1 MANVSIEIRDTLT
14 GKLDALAKAG
24 QDATPAMA
32 EIAGMMQ
39 GAILE
44 NFEGEHDPQG
54 VPWQPSERKLR
65 EGGQTLQLSRD
76 LMSSIIPAW
85 GEDFA
90 AAGPEASGGAAI
102 YAAIHQWGGA
112 IKAKVK
118 RALKT
123 PYGLFAQIIMP
134 RRSYVGWNDRMG
146 DEAETIIT
154 RFLRNAV
161 AGG

>member
-1 MANVSIEIRDTLT
+1 MAGVTIEIRDTLT
-14 GKLDALAKAG
+14 SKLDALAKAG
-24 QDATPAMA
+24 KDATPAMA

-54 VPWQPSERKLR
+54 VPWQPSQRVLR

-102 YAAIHQWGGA
+102 YAPVASA
-112 IKAKVK
+112 SPSCTAAFKMYSSNPA
-118 RALKT
+118 ALY
-123 PYGLFAQIIMP
+123 PS
-134 RRSYVGWNDRMG
+134 RRV
-146 DEAETIIT
+146 
-154 RFLRNAV
+154 L
-161 AGG
+161 